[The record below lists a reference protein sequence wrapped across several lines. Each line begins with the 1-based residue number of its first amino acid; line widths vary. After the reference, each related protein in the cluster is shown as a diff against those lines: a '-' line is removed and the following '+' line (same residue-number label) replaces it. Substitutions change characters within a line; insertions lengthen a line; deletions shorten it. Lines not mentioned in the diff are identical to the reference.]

1 MGFCHNFAGYPV
13 CWASIVNF
21 TADLFPGFLY
31 WLAHLVYAV
40 VLGWALYSA
49 PWYKIRD
56 RENLHVFL
64 GTTVALLVIWS
75 LKAGIK
81 PGMSFHLLGAT
92 LLMLMFG
99 WQFALFSLSLILVG
113 QAIYGNIEWFSFS
126 INAMVM
132 AAVPV
137 LFSFAVF
144 RLSVRFLPR
153 HFFIYTLFNAYFCA
167 ALTMGVTMLLVAL
180 LLGCCS
186 HYTFDQILHNYLIF
200 SPMLVFAEGFFT
212 GMLAT
217 SMVLFRPEWIGS
229 FDDRRYLSG
238 K

>member
-1 MGFCHNFAGYPV
+1 MNIPA
-13 CWASIVNF
+13 N
-21 TADLFPGFLY
+21 LFPEWYY
-31 WLAHLVYAV
+31 WLSHLGYAL

-56 RENLHVFL
+56 RENLNVFL
-64 GTTVALLVIWS
+64 GATVAVLLLWT
-75 LKAGIK
+75 LKAGIR

-99 WQFALFSLSLILVG
+99 WQFALLSLSLVLVG
-113 QAIYGNIEWFSFS
+113 QAAYGNITWFSFS
-126 INAMVM
+126 LNALLM

-137 LFSFAVF
+137 LFSFALF
-144 RLSVRFLPR
+144 RLSLRYLPK

-167 ALTMGVTMLLVAL
+167 ALTMGVTVMLASL
-180 LLGCCS
+180 LLLAGS
-186 HYTFDQILHNYLIF
+186 GYSWEDLVDHYLPFV
-200 SPMLVFAEGFFT
+200 PMMVFAEGFFT

-229 FDDRRYLSG
+229 FDDRRYLNG

>member
-1 MGFCHNFAGYPV
+1 M
-13 CWASIVNF
+13 NF
-21 TADLFPGFLY
+21 TADLFPELFY
-31 WLAHLVYAV
+31 WLAHLAYAM

-49 PWYKIRD
+49 PWYKIRS

-64 GTTVALLVIWS
+64 GATVALLVIWT

-113 QAIYGNIEWFSFS
+113 QALYGNIEWFSFS
-126 INAMVM
+126 FNALVM

-144 RLSVRFLPR
+144 RISILFLPR
-153 HFFIYTLFNAYFCA
+153 HFFIYTLFNAFFCA
-167 ALTMGVTMLLVAL
+167 GLTMGVTMLLVSL
-180 LLGCCS
+180 LLGCCTQYS
-186 HYTFDQILHNYLIF
+186 FEVIRDNYLIF
-200 SPMLVFAEGFFT
+200 SPMLVFAEAFFT

-217 SMVLFRPEWIGS
+217 SMVLFRPDWIGS
-229 FDDRRYLSG
+229 FDDRRYLNG

>member
-1 MGFCHNFAGYPV
+1 M
-13 CWASIVNF
+13 NF
-21 TADLFPGFLY
+21 TVDLFPESFY
-31 WLAHLVYAV
+31 WLSHLAYALL
-40 VLGWALYSA
+40 LGWALYSA
-49 PWYKIRD
+49 PWYKLRN
-56 RENLHVFL
+56 RENFHVFL
-64 GTTVALLVIWS
+64 GTTVALLLIWT

-99 WQFALFSLSLILVG
+99 WQFALFSISLVLMG
-113 QAIYGNIEWFSFS
+113 QAAYGNIEWFSFS
-126 INAMVM
+126 LNAVLMGGI
-132 AAVPV
+132 PV

-144 RLSVRFLPR
+144 RLSLLFLPK
-153 HFFIYTLFNAYFCA
+153 HFFVYTLFNAYFCA
-167 ALTMGVTMLLVAL
+167 GLSMGVTMLLASL
-180 LLGCCS
+180 LLACCS
-186 HYTFDQILHNYLIF
+186 HYSVDTILHSYLPY
-200 SPMLVFAEGFFT
+200 SPMMIFAEGFFT